1 MYSLNFFNRK
11 AAKFGLRL
19 ALLTVIHNL
28 AAPRPDYLTMSSSDE
43 LILNVVSIIVQTA
56 IKQPNRRA
64 ASIHQ
69 LLTAFGGPHCL
80 IFIAVMSP
88 LGEANVEKFARNKVQ
103 VSLWHSPRL
112 SSQPGT
118 LNGNSGKQVYVYCRA
133 CNPETPDLWPL
144 SLYHSGETMSS
155 FRKCVCCQKGQWQ
168 NEPFNLQLGL
178 ILEIC
183 PQITLHLYWVQIQ
196 NEKRTVSSFAAW
208 HHKKHLFEVIWCAFC
223 EIIQRAVLNLLI

>member
-103 VSLWHSPRL
+103 VSL
-112 SSQPGT
+112 
-118 LNGNSGKQVYVYCRA
+118 
-133 CNPETPDLWPL
+133 
-144 SLYHSGETMSS
+144 
-155 FRKCVCCQKGQWQ
+155 
-168 NEPFNLQLGL
+168 
-178 ILEIC
+178 
-183 PQITLHLYWVQIQ
+183 
-196 NEKRTVSSFAAW
+196 
-208 HHKKHLFEVIWCAFC
+208 
-223 EIIQRAVLNLLI
+223 